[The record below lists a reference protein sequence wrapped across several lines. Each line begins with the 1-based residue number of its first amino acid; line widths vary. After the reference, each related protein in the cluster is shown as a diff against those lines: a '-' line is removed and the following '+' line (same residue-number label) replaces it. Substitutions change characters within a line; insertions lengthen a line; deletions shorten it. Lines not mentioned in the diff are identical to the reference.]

1 MAIILLK
8 LIAKMIKIKETLL
21 PFFGLFASI
30 STIICCA
37 LPIILVTLGMGAVF
51 ASLTASFPII
61 TWLATKTI
69 YLFIIAVIFLL
80 IGGYF
85 IFIKPQ
91 TCPANKE
98 LAKICNKT
106 KKFNKIIW
114 WLSVIILTIS
124 FFFKYILILLIS

>member
-1 MAIILLK
+1 
-8 LIAKMIKIKETLL
+8 MIKIKESLL
-21 PFFGLFASI
+21 PFFGLFTSI
-30 STIICCA
+30 STILCCA

-51 ASLTASFPII
+51 ASLTASFPFI
-61 TWLATKTI
+61 TWLAEKSI
-69 YLFIIAVIFLL
+69 YLFAIATILLL

-85 IFIKPQ
+85 IFIKPGS
-91 TCPANKE
+91 CPADKK
-98 LAKICNKT
+98 LAEMCNKT

>member
-1 MAIILLK
+1 
-8 LIAKMIKIKETLL
+8 MIKIKESLL
-21 PFFGLFASI
+21 PFFGLFTSI
-30 STIICCA
+30 STILCCA

-51 ASLTASFPII
+51 ASLTASFPFI
-61 TWLATKTI
+61 TWLAERSL
-69 YLFIIAVIFLL
+69 YLFAIAEILLL

-91 TCPANKE
+91 SCPADKK
-98 LAKICNKT
+98 LAEMCNKT

-114 WLSVIILTIS
+114 WLSVIILAIS

>member
-1 MAIILLK
+1 
-8 LIAKMIKIKETLL
+8 MIKIKESLL
-21 PFFGLFASI
+21 PFFGLFTSI
-30 STIICCA
+30 STILCCA

-51 ASLTASFPII
+51 ASLTASFPFI
-61 TWLATKTI
+61 TWLAERSL
-69 YLFIIAVIFLL
+69 YLFAIAAILLL

-91 TCPANKE
+91 SCPADKK
-98 LAKICNKT
+98 LAEMCNKT

-114 WLSVIILTIS
+114 LLSVIILAIS

>member
-1 MAIILLK
+1 
-8 LIAKMIKIKETLL
+8 MIKIKESLL
-21 PFFGLFASI
+21 PFFGLFTSI
-30 STIICCA
+30 STILCCA

-51 ASLTASFPII
+51 ASLTASFPFI
-61 TWLATKTI
+61 TWLAERSL
-69 YLFIIAVIFLL
+69 YLFAIATALLL

-91 TCPANKE
+91 TCPADKK

-114 WLSVIILTIS
+114 WISVIILAIS

>member
-1 MAIILLK
+1 
-8 LIAKMIKIKETLL
+8 MIKIKESLL

-30 STIICCA
+30 STILCCA

-51 ASLTASFPII
+51 ASLTASLPFI
-61 TWLATKTI
+61 TWLAKRST
-69 YLFIIAVIFLL
+69 YLFAMATILLL
-80 IGGYF
+80 ISGYF

-91 TCPANKE
+91 ICPSDKK
-98 LAKICNKT
+98 LAEICNKT

-114 WLSVIILTIS
+114 WVSVIILAIS

>member
-1 MAIILLK
+1 
-8 LIAKMIKIKETLL
+8 MIKIKESLL
-21 PFFGLFASI
+21 PFFGLFTSI
-30 STIICCA
+30 STILCCA

-51 ASLTASFPII
+51 ASLTSSFPFI
-61 TWLATKTI
+61 TWLAERSI
-69 YLFIIAVIFLL
+69 YLFVIATILLL

-91 TCPANKE
+91 SCPADKK
-98 LAKICNKT
+98 LAEMCNKT

-114 WLSVIILTIS
+114 LLSVIILAIS